1 MLTIQAGRIF
11 SILAFFIFLA
21 TLTARNRSVAQE
33 SSSAIPRLGER
44 LTDDQAAGLAKLAIA
59 SLQREFPNKPGNVI
73 TGPESILSPKK
84 MHPAFYEGEH
94 WLGTFAVYALTQ

>member
-33 SSSAIPRLGER
+33 SSAIPRLGER
-44 LTDDQAAGLAKLAIA
+44 LTDDQAAALAKLAIA

-73 TGPESILSPKK
+73 TGPESILGPKK
-84 MHPAFYEGEH
+84 MHPAFYGCFDWH
-94 WLGTFAVYALTQ
+94 SSWSAC